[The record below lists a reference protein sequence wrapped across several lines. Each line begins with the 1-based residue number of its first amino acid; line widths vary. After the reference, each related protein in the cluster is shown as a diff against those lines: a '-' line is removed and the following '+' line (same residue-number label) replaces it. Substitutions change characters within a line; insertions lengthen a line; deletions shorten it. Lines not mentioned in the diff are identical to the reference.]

1 MKITQSQLYQIILEE
16 YIKEENLTEVDQEE
30 IEKLLKQIQGD
41 KYRSPEERD
50 PKRFKRNDGETAAM
64 DTPLKPMDSDA
75 DSQGVDVRSQIAK
88 LVRGMDPDDVAEL
101 FQSVFSELPGVE
113 MQDGESEPPSL
124 YGDPADDGRSPIT
137 LGPVREGFELSTLKS
152 MIREALKN
160 V

>member
-1 MKITQSQLYQIILEE
+1 MKITQSQLHQIILEE
-16 YIKEENLTEVDQEE
+16 YIKEENLTEADQEE

-50 PKRFKRNDGETAAM
+50 PKRFKTNDGETAAM
-64 DTPLKPMDSDA
+64 DAPHKSMTPDTGVQD
-75 DSQGVDVRSQIAK
+75 VDVQSQIAQ
-88 LVRGMDPDDVAEL
+88 LVGGMDPDDVAAL
-101 FQSVFSELPGVE
+101 FQSVFSGLPGVE
-113 MQDGESEPPSL
+113 MQDDGPGPPSL

-137 LGPVREGFELSTLKS
+137 LGPVREGFELSTLKT